1 MSVSGSSLGRRHSGG
16 GRKLGDDYAAP
27 VGPLLLPHS
36 RAPGPLRRGRCH
48 LDRRGWLRLSASGRS
63 LVIACVKLVV
73 ANSAADAL
81 RGHTIII
88 GSCGGAVLLVQ
99 NGHRFWWWRRRSKK
113 GGGPVVRN
121 DVESPQE
128 KAPRGNS
135 KASQKQS
142 VAKKQSFKDKG
153 PWDCFLTH
161 DWAKDELKR
170 NNHQRVSMLKEA
182 LEARG
187 YKTWFDEEMMTGNIE
202 RKMMEGIDGSRTI
215 ICFVTDRYCEK
226 ANGDGE
232 REATTTTASSNWIMR

>member
-1 MSVSGSSLGRRHSGG
+1 VAELAAARNRV
-16 GRKLGDDYAAP
+16 LAAP
-27 VGPLLLPHS
+27 RAARDQTLGQAAS
-36 RAPGPLRRGRCH
+36 RAKRKQSKSEP
-48 LDRRGWLRLSASGRS
+48 
-63 LVIACVKLVV
+63 V
-73 ANSAADAL
+73 APAEP
-81 RGHTIII
+81 
-88 GSCGGAVLLVQ
+88 
-99 NGHRFWWWRRRSKK
+99 SKRK
-113 GGGPVVRN
+113 P
-121 DVESPQE
+121 
-128 KAPRGNS
+128 
-135 KASQKQS
+135 S

-170 NNHQRVSMLKEA
+170 NNHQRVSILKEA

-232 REATTTTASSNWIMR
+232 RGDDDNCKFELDYALKRKGAAAIYPVVMEPRMRDTGNWSGIVLGKLGGKLYADFSEDDRLESAVDVIDRFLQDFSAKGEVRA

>member
-1 MSVSGSSLGRRHSGG
+1 MAG
-16 GRKLGDDYAAP
+16 KQ
-27 VGPLLLPHS
+27 
-36 RAPGPLRRGRCH
+36 
-48 LDRRGWLRLSASGRS
+48 
-63 LVIACVKLVV
+63 VK
-73 ANSAADAL
+73 
-81 RGHTIII
+81 
-88 GSCGGAVLLVQ
+88 
-99 NGHRFWWWRRRSKK
+99 
-113 GGGPVVRN
+113 P
-121 DVESPQE
+121 EPP
-128 KAPRGNS
+128 APRRAVPAKRKQS
-135 KASQKQS
+135 KSEPVAPAEPSKRKPS

-232 REATTTTASSNWIMR
+232 RGDDDNCKFELDYALKRKGAAAIYPVVMEPRMRDTGNWSGIVLGKLGGKLYADFSEDDKLESAVDTIDRFLQDFSSKGEAKGEVRA